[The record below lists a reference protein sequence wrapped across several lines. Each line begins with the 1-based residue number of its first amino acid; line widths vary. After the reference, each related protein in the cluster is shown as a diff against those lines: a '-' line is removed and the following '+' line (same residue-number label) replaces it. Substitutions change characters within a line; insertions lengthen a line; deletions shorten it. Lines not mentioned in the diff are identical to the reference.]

1 MAGTIPQPARQGYRW
16 PMAADTTAGQAPGAA
31 EDNETEGCRL
41 CEVVPAVLGLLAAG
55 VIIFVAGDLL
65 ARGRWT
71 LALFGLLG
79 KGRPDEHT
87 QPAN

>member
-1 MAGTIPQPARQGYRW
+1 MTQDATE
-16 PMAADTTAGQAPGAA
+16 TQAPGAA
-31 EDNETEGCRL
+31 ADEPEQDCRL
-41 CEVVPAVLGLLAAG
+41 CEIVPAVLGIVAAG
-55 VIIFVAGDLL
+55 VILFVAGDLL

-87 QPAN
+87 QPAD